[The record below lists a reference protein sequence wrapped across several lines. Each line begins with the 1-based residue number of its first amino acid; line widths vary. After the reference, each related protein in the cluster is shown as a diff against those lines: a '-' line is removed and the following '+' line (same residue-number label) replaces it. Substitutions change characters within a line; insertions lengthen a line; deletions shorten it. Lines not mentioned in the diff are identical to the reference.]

1 VLSLAQSFGMT
12 ADSYW
17 PLPGLRLRTSQLELR
32 VPDEADLIAL
42 ARLAE
47 AGVHDPA
54 TQPFA
59 VPWTDAAPVD
69 RALSTMR
76 YHWSC
81 WGSWE
86 PANWTLNL
94 VAVSDSAVVGTIG
107 LSARDFA
114 VMREVGTGSWLGLAY
129 QGRGFG
135 TQMRAAVLAL
145 AFDGLGARF
154 AKSSAFT
161 FNAASLAVSARL
173 GYADDGTDWRLIR
186 GEPAEIRRLRL
197 HRESWLAH
205 RDIEVGISGLEPCLP
220 FFGID

>member
-1 VLSLAQSFGMT
+1 MT
-12 ADSYW
+12 KDAYW

-32 VPDEADLIAL
+32 LPDESDLIAL

-59 VPWTDAAPVD
+59 VPWTDVAPVD
-69 RALSTMR
+69 RARGTMR

-86 PANWTLNL
+86 PGNWTLNL
-94 VAVSDSAVVGTIG
+94 VAACDAVVVGTIG

-114 VMREVGTGSWLGLAY
+114 VMREVRTGSWLGQEH

-154 AKSSAFT
+154 ATSSAFA

-173 GYADDGTDWRLIR
+173 GYADDGTDRRLIR
-186 GEPAEIRRLRL
+186 GKPADLKRLRL
-197 HRESWLAH
+197 DREVWQAHRE
-205 RDIEVGISGLEPCLP
+205 IEVTMAGLEPCLP
-220 FFGID
+220 FFGIDT